1 MFRHPRREGYRQD
14 AGNGAVSVAGGEKRK
29 PLEKWA
35 FRGVCPS
42 SFLSLKFSA
51 VDTWER
57 HVETGK
63 TREISFLVD
72 YANLRY
78 ANPRKH
84 HIVLM

>member
-1 MFRHPRREGYRQD
+1 MFRYPRPEGD
-14 AGNGAVSVAGGEKRK
+14 CDAAGNAAMSAAGGEKRK

-84 HIVLM
+84 HIALM

>member
-1 MFRHPRREGYRQD
+1 MS
-14 AGNGAVSVAGGEKRK
+14 AAGGEKRK

-35 FRGVCPS
+35 FRGVCPSSFCPS